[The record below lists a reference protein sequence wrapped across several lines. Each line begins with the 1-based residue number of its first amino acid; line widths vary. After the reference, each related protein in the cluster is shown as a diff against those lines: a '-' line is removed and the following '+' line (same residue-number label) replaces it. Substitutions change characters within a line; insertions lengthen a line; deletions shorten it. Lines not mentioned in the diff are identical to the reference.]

1 MQIHSVEARGLRLA
15 IYDDDGR
22 EAGHAF
28 LYILK
33 NNFHTEPFGLLED
46 VFVVDALSL
55 YIHPSRVP
63 GKGLLGSDLAALEVL
78 DGTTIRPLLDV
89 RGGTP
94 RPPASCPWGGSWGG
108 GGLGGLSRVGGGSR
122 LRSTKGGRAALAD

>member
-46 VFVVDALSL
+46 VFVEESGRFFGIGKQLVEAVIAKARFEGCYKSL
-55 YIHPSRVP
+55 ATSRN
-63 GKGLLGSDLAALEVL
+63 D
-78 DGTTIRPLLDV
+78 
-89 RGGTP
+89 
-94 RPPASCPWGGSWGG
+94 
-108 GGLGGLSRVGGGSR
+108 GSR
-122 LRSTKGGRAALAD
+122 ESIHEWVCTSRL